1 MLLLQPQAATAES
14 QQEVKAVGV
23 LCHLA
28 CMCTSIGLLFVIVLR
43 WVGYTAGAGMAE
55 FPSTVAMSQT
65 AIQISPNYGNT
76 RVVLVSSVGQR
87 AVGWYVSS
95 MLGHPGS
102 LRFDFVVLR
111 MRSLGTGCGFSFT
124 AAKATTAAQA
134 HSR

>member
-1 MLLLQPQAATAES
+1 MLLLQSQAATAES

-28 CMCTSIGLLFVIVLR
+28 CICTSISCCVIVLR
-43 WVGYTAGAGMAE
+43 WEGFTAGAGMAE

-65 AIQISPNYGNT
+65 AIQVSPNYGNT

-124 AAKATTAAQA
+124 AAKTTTAAQA